1 MNGLNDEPIIAA
13 RFDDDADTSVI
24 GRNFEGVARG
34 KWLGWLSSLALV
46 AAIMFQ
52 LRSTTF
58 ESVTALLPH
67 SSAFWLI
74 FLASYLSAPLADWVI
89 FRRLWGLS
97 RDGLSPL
104 FRKAVLNALVI
115 SYAGEAYFYA
125 WTRSHVTGQR
135 APFGAIK
142 DVAILSALVGNAAT
156 LILVLIAWPML
167 ATIDLGI
174 GRGPLVASIALLATI
189 SISMIVFRKKVFQLS
204 RGDVAFVGIVH
215 LARTILTVG
224 LVALLW
230 HLALPDIAL
239 RWWLLLS
246 TGRMIVSRL
255 PLIPN
260 KDLAFAGV
268 AAFVFQHNLQIV
280 GLMAMTAMLI
290 FAAHLVFGIGFIAGD
305 FKQRIT
311 R

>member
-1 MNGLNDEPIIAA
+1 MSARNRADPIVSRTAFRDNRGLELPRPFPPLARAREYLKPLRALAHRIITQ
-13 RFDDDADTSVI
+13 DYHS
-24 GRNFEGVARG
+24 
-34 KWLGWLSSLALV
+34 
-46 AAIMFQ
+46 
-52 LRSTTF
+52 RSTPPKSRQ
-58 ESVTALLPH
+58 ENRRYASDAQGGAGTALT
-67 SSAFWLI
+67 
-74 FLASYLSAPLADWVI
+74 
-89 FRRLWGLS
+89 
-97 RDGLSPL
+97 
-104 FRKAVLNALVI
+104 
-115 SYAGEAYFYA
+115 FYA